1 MSKMNVIKDF
11 RNEMLKRRE
20 VELVITSEKNPG
32 IKLASKAIADNF
44 KANEDAVVVKRVAS
58 RFGRDSFSV
67 EAFIYDSIEE
77 KNRIEPKK
85 KASKKAGAAPGAAS

>member
-1 MSKMNVIKDF
+1 MKVVKDF
-11 RNEMLKRRE
+11 RNELLKRRE

-32 IKLASKAIADNF
+32 IKASSKSIADNF
-44 KANEDAVVVKRVAS
+44 KANEEAIVVKRVVS

-77 KNRIEPKK
+77 KNRIEPR
-85 KASKKAGAAPGAAS
+85 KKAGKKVGESPGVAS